1 MNCENWPAAG
11 KQWIAEMQESEREKT
26 GISKLKVGF
35 NKVFG
40 YYLEISKIH
49 QDKVPESYIR
59 KQTLVNAER
68 YITEELKEYEE
79 KILSAEEDIIAIESE
94 LFSECCHKILDRA
107 DRIQINAKRLEQTR
121 CSFHFFP
128 LIDSE
133 EIL

>member
-1 MNCENWPAAG
+1 M
-11 KQWIAEMQESEREKT
+11 
-26 GISKLKVGF
+26 GF

-94 LFSECCHKILDRA
+94 LFSECCQKILDRA
-107 DRIQINAKRLEQTR
+107 DRIQINAKRLNRLDVLSTFSHLSIQKKYCKPSLVADAVLDIKDGRHPVVENLLPASDR
-121 CSFHFFP
+121 
-128 LIDSE
+128 L
-133 EIL
+133 